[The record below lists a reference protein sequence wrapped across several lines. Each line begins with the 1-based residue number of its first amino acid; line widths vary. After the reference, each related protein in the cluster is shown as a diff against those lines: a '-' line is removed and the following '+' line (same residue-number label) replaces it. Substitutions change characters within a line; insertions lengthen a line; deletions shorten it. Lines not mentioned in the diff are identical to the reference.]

1 MPELFGQIE
10 RRLAARD
17 RAVVGEGG
25 DKRAAVLIPLYEDTG
40 GVHVLLTL
48 RTDTVETHKGQISCP
63 GGAVDPD
70 DADPVRTALRET
82 EEELGIPADQIRV
95 LGVLDDVPTVVSG
108 FVITPVVGVV
118 PHPYALRPN
127 PAEIAEVVRVP
138 LDVFRDPSN
147 LRVERR
153 ERAGRM
159 MEVLYYTHGR
169 HVIWGATGR
178 ILKTFVDT
186 VFGAAR

>member
-1 MPELFGQIE
+1 MPDLFGQFE
-10 RRLAARD
+10 HRLAARD
-17 RAVVGEGG
+17 RTVIEDAGSR
-25 DKRAAVLIPLYEDTG
+25 RAAVLIPLYEDG
-40 GVHVLLTL
+40 GRVHVLLTR

-82 EEELGIPADQIRV
+82 EEELGIPADQVRV

-118 PHPYALRPN
+118 PHPHALRPS

-147 LRVERR
+147 IRVQRR
-153 ERAGRM
+153 ERGGRTF
-159 MEVLYYTHGR
+159 EVLHYIYGR

-178 ILKTFVDT
+178 ILKIFVDT
-186 VFGAAR
+186 VFETAS